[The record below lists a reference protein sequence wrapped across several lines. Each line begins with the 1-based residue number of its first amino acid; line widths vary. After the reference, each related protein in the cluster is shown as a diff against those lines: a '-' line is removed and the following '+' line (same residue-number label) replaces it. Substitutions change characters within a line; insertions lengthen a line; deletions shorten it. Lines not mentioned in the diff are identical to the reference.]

1 VDSFKAVSVS
11 EDRWFG
17 CNQPNP
23 QASLRLFCFPYAGAG
38 SSMFH
43 PWAQWLS
50 PNIELNLIHF
60 PGRDKRIREPLHTDL
75 SSLVEEI
82 GEAILSRLDRPF
94 AFFGHSLG
102 ALVSFEVARYLNKK
116 HDRLAKHLF
125 LSARR
130 APHLQDPYS
139 NIYLLPEKDF
149 LKTAEELYGKLPDI
163 VKEDRDILQLFL
175 NIMRADLT
183 MTGRYQYYH
192 EPPLQCPLT
201 VFGGVQDASVTEHEL
216 NAWQEHTTAKFELFM
231 FPGDHFYIHGS
242 RMLLLQ
248 NLNRTLSS
256 V

>member
-1 VDSFKAVSVS
+1 MDSFEAVSVKG
-11 EDRWFG
+11 DHWFG
-17 CNQPNP
+17 CVRPNP

-50 PNIELNLIHF
+50 PNIELNLIQF

-75 SSLVEEI
+75 SALIEEM
-82 GEAILSRLDRPF
+82 GEAILPRLDRPF

-102 ALVSFEVARYLNKK
+102 ALVSFEVARYLSRK
-116 HDRLAKHLF
+116 HDRQASHLF
-125 LSARR
+125 LSARG
-130 APHLQDPYS
+130 APHLKDPH
-139 NIYLLPEKDF
+139 NDIYLLPEHEF
-149 LKTAEELYGKLPDI
+149 LRTAEELYGNLPDI
-163 VKEDRDILQLFL
+163 VKEDREILQLFL

-183 MTGRYQYYH
+183 MTGRYQYH
-192 EPPLQCPLT
+192 DEPPLQCPLT
-201 VFGGVQDASVTEHEL
+201 VFGGLQDASVTEQDL
-216 NAWQEHTTAKFELFM
+216 RAWQEHTTSKFELFM

-256 V
+256 I

>member
-1 VDSFKAVSVS
+1 VDSFKAVSLS

-17 CNQPNP
+17 CIQPNS

-43 PWAQWLS
+43 PWAQGLS
-50 PNIELNLIHF
+50 PDIELNLVHF
-60 PGRDKRIREPLHTDL
+60 PGRDKRIREILPTDL
-75 SSLVEEI
+75 TALVEEL
-82 GEAILSRLDRPF
+82 GEAILARLDRPF
-94 AFFGHSLG
+94 AFFGHSMG
-102 ALVSFEVARYLNKK
+102 ALVSFEVACYLHRK

-130 APHLQDPYS
+130 APHLQDPYN

-183 MTGRYQYYH
+183 MTGKYQYH
-192 EPPLQCPLT
+192 PEPPLPCPLT
-201 VFGGVQDASVTEHEL
+201 VFGGMQDASVSEGEL
-216 NAWQEHTTAKFELFM
+216 KTWQEHTTANFELFM

-242 RMLLLQ
+242 RKLLLQ
-248 NLNRTLSS
+248 NLNRTLSNF
-256 V
+256 